1 MSWKVRSPSLCL
13 HYLVLD
19 ETTTES
25 PQSLLL
31 PPLFAL
37 LLYLLSVYII
47 IPMLSRWRARRQ
59 ASRQTFTQ
67 SITDRLPS
75 SITNRIPSTD
85 RLTSFFG
92 ARRSSVSSGASL
104 LGDEELEDGFTG
116 LDPEAN
122 NGEADSRRLSRDLE
136 RGFRDDSESDDEDS
150 RGGRER
156 PSRR

>member
-1 MSWKVRSPSLCL
+1 M
-13 HYLVLD
+13 LD
-19 ETTTES
+19 ETS
-25 PQSLLL
+25 AKSSQALLL

-47 IPMLSRWRARRQ
+47 FPMLSHWRARRQ

-75 SITNRIPSTD
+75 SIANRIPSTD

-116 LDPEAN
+116 LDPEVN
-122 NGEADSRRLSRDLE
+122 SGEAEGGRLSRDLE
-136 RGFRDDSESDDEDS
+136 RGFRDDSESDEEDA
-150 RGGRER
+150 RGESER
-156 PSRR
+156 LSRR

>member
-1 MSWKVRSPSLCL
+1 M
-13 HYLVLD
+13 LD
-19 ETTTES
+19 EASAEGS
-25 PQSLLL
+25 QSLLL

-47 IPMLSRWRARRQ
+47 FPILSRWRARRQ

-92 ARRSSVSSGASL
+92 ARRSSESSGASL

-116 LDPEAN
+116 LDPDVDI
-122 NGEADSRRLSRDLE
+122 GEAEGGRLSRDLE
-136 RGFRDDSESDDEDS
+136 RGFRDDSESDEEDS
-150 RGGRER
+150 RGG
-156 PSRR
+156 SRRG